1 MGEQRIFIFLK
12 AFIGAL
18 FLTFRNLVN
27 FNYSQRQGNDR
38 CLLVCIHTL
47 VPFCGLCARKI
58 VILCVVHNSVGSALL
73 VLTVMGIPEPRDVE
87 RVTVQFLRF
96 FVYWWLFR
104 GLGYYCYCYEKKVLL
119 VAVRCIGVGLGF
131 L

>member
-38 CLLVCIHTL
+38 CLLVCIHAL
-47 VPFCGLCARKI
+47 GDNWGSLKHCCL
-58 VILCVVHNSVGSALL
+58 LCVLHNSVGSALL
-73 VLTVMGIPEPRDVE
+73 VLTVIGIPEPRSVE

-96 FVYWWLFR
+96 FILLHIASSGTVGILANYIVA
-104 GLGYYCYCYEKKVLL
+104 EK
-119 VAVRCIGVGLGF
+119 IFSFGPNTNSS
-131 L
+131 

>member
-1 MGEQRIFIFLK
+1 MSTG
-12 AFIGAL
+12 
-18 FLTFRNLVN
+18 V
-27 FNYSQRQGNDR
+27 YSYTLWHFVGFF
-38 CLLVCIHTL
+38 VCNS
-47 VPFCGLCARKI
+47 V
-58 VILCVVHNSVGSALL
+58 VLCVIHNSVGSALL

-96 FVYWWLFR
+96 FGYWWLFR

>member
-1 MGEQRIFIFLK
+1 MQSVGLQTYLMK
-12 AFIGAL
+12 VYSLLSLNG
-18 FLTFRNLVN
+18 NLVN

-38 CLLVCIHTL
+38 CLLVCIYALGGNWGTFQHCCL
-47 VPFCGLCARKI
+47 
-58 VILCVVHNSVGSALL
+58 LCVLHNSVGSALL

>member
-1 MGEQRIFIFLK
+1 MGEWRVLFFLK

-38 CLLVCIHTL
+38 CLLVCIHAL
-47 VPFCGLCARKI
+47 GDNWGSLKHCCL
-58 VILCVVHNSVGSALL
+58 LCVLHNSVGSALL
-73 VLTVMGIPEPRDVE
+73 VLTVMGIPEPRSVE

-96 FVYWWLFR
+96 SFFVLMSVR
-104 GLGYYCYCYEKKVLL
+104 GAAGALKYYLL
-119 VAVRCIGVGLGF
+119 
-131 L
+131 

>member
-1 MGEQRIFIFLK
+1 MSMVCIYALGGNLGGLK
-12 AFIGAL
+12 HC
-18 FLTFRNLVN
+18 
-27 FNYSQRQGNDR
+27 
-38 CLLVCIHTL
+38 CLL
-47 VPFCGLCARKI
+47 
-58 VILCVVHNSVGSALL
+58 CVLHNSVGSALL
-73 VLTVMGIPEPRDVE
+73 VLTVMGIPEPRSVE

>member
-38 CLLVCIHTL
+38 CLLVCIHAL
-47 VPFCGLCARKI
+47 GDNWESPKHCCL
-58 VILCVVHNSVGSALL
+58 LCVLHNSVGSALL
-73 VLTVMGIPEPRDVE
+73 VLTVMGIPEPRSVE
-87 RVTVQFLRF
+87 RVTVQFLRY